1 MPERRERSGE
11 GATEPVRYALHVDM
25 DAFFAAIEQRANPHL
40 RGKPVIVGGAPGTR
54 RAVAS
59 ASYEA
64 RAFGVRAGMPSH
76 EAQRLCP
83 QGIFV
88 PGNPGHYLHTSVRL
102 LRLLERFSPRVE
114 PASVDE
120 AYVEVETAGDV
131 SILGRRIMAAVEAE
145 LGLTASLGISD
156 SKYLAKVCSSFA
168 KPRGLTLL
176 RRADVPL
183 ELWPRPLDVLYGVG
197 AKTAARLRALG
208 CTCVG
213 DVAGLPAAL
222 LEAELGVQG
231 VVLHEVANGRDR
243 WRVVTADEAADARS
257 IGHEHT
263 LERDLFERSTVEALL
278 CELAERV
285 ARRAR
290 RAGMAGRRV
299 VLKLRDPRFYTTPH
313 GRVLP
318 RAVDTA
324 EEIFAVAVSLLSETR
339 FWERGVRLCGLSLQK
354 LCRTDASRQLRFDFV
369 ARHERKSPVLDRI
382 RSKYGEGAI
391 TLARTLEAGQRLRR
405 RGGAVSFRPPE
416 LRD

>member
-1 MPERRERSGE
+1 MLF
-11 GATEPVRYALHVDM
+11 VIHVDM

-54 RAVAS
+54 SAVAS

-76 EAQRLCP
+76 EAERLCP

-88 PGNPGHYLHTSVRL
+88 PGNSAHYLHTSVRL

-114 PASVDE
+114 PASIDE

-131 SILGRRIMAAVEAE
+131 RIVGRRIMAAVEAE

-168 KPRGLTLL
+168 KPRGVTVLL
-176 RRADVPL
+176 RADVRA
-183 ELWPRPLDVLYGVG
+183 ELWPRPVDALYGVG

-208 CTCVG
+208 CNSVG
-213 DVAGLPAAL
+213 DLAQLPVPL
-222 LEAELGVQG
+222 LEAEFGVHG
-231 VVLHEVANGRDR
+231 VALHDVANGRDR
-243 WRVVTADEAADARS
+243 WRVVTADEAMDARS

-299 VLKLRDPRFYTTPH
+299 VLKLRDPRFYTTTH

-324 EEIFAVAVSLLSETR
+324 EEIFAAAVSLLAETR
-339 FWERGVRLCGLSLQK
+339 FWERGVRLCGVSLQK
-354 LCRTDASRQLRFDFV
+354 LCRTDTARQLRFDFE
-369 ARHERKSPVLDRI
+369 ANNERKSPVVDTI
-382 RSKYGEGAI
+382 RSKYGAGAI
-391 TLARTLEAGQRLRR
+391 ALARSLEAGQRLRR
-405 RGGAVSFRPPE
+405 RGEATSFRPPDM
-416 LRD
+416 RR